1 MSSAMIAASC
11 VVFSPGSM
19 DATPPIPSTIKPL
32 PNDQAAALVDEPLRE
47 ASFGAACRHSRFI
60 RLRKS
65 GALVSAASAPHAVEL
80 RLDRVE
86 GLVGVEDGLTVGVHT
101 QHVVAV
107 RLEDSHHLE
116 ALGHVRLEL
125 DLGPFMRVSRAP
137 RQPLSYC
144 RRRLPLIL
152 RLGHL
157 RARKLLDH
165 GRERLH

>member
-19 DATPPIPSTIKPL
+19 DATPPIASTIKPL

-80 RLDRVE
+80 RLDHVE

-101 QHVVAV
+101 WPC
-107 RLEDSHHLE
+107 
-116 ALGHVRLEL
+116 
-125 DLGPFMRVSRAP
+125 DLKTRTTLRHSGTSV
-137 RQPLSYC
+137 LN
-144 RRRLPLIL
+144 LIL
-152 RLGHL
+152 
-157 RARKLLDH
+157 APS
-165 GRERLH
+165 